1 MLDKLG
7 NIVLANGGAEP
18 SRQERKAAKAASK
31 KSAKPASDD
40 DSGSE
45 DEKPM
50 KMDNAAAKKSVKI
63 SDLSKKVR
71 SNDAVALLV
80 SERVSTAAERAQ

>member
-31 KSAKPASDD
+31 KPAKPASDD

-45 DEKPM
+45 DERPM

-63 SDLSKKVR
+63 SDLSKKV
-71 SNDAVALLV
+71 SADVAVGFLV
-80 SERVSTAAERAQ
+80 SQSIYTASERAQ